1 MHPTLPNY
9 SMLIVRGD
17 PTSIPQAAE
26 ILIRTQ
32 DFSLPTS
39 SGATRAALFD
49 VLRASYK
56 RVGPFVE
63 VDGQTRDRLRQEYR
77 CLPLL
82 YLRNQQIVS
91 SHPAGPHGWINW
103 NGTVSCENYNLG
115 WRPTITEVAQEWK
128 TIATTWPFLSLRC
141 QLFSGELA
149 EMDTAYPLVE
159 FRVEDGSVT
168 VLTKHFTPFRLS
180 EPAADILQRQ
190 ALASVLPPEFREVG
204 RTVKQLQDAL
214 QHTRHSLGLPPLE
227 CKIN

>member
-1 MHPTLPNY
+1 LYPTLPSY
-9 SMLIVRGD
+9 PLMIVRGN
-17 PTSIPQAAE
+17 SISEPQAAE
-26 ILIRTQ
+26 VLIRTQ
-32 DFSLPTS
+32 DFSLPTYA
-39 SGATRAALFD
+39 GDVRAALFD
-49 VLRASYK
+49 VVHAPYK